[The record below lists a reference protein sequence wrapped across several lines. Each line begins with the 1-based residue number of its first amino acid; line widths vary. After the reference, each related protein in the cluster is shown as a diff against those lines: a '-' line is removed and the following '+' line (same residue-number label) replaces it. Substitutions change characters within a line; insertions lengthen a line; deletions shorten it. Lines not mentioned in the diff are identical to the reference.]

1 MRKTGKAANKWNT
14 LIIGHNERK
23 IKMDI
28 RLKTIHIENFKCH
41 RNLTLEF
48 FGGNASIFGDNA
60 TGKTSVYDALT
71 WLLFGKDS
79 AGNGEKNIEIKPLD
93 PDGSVKDHQAIT
105 EVEAV
110 LLADGEEIC
119 LKRTYKEVWSTKRGS
134 SDATYDGNTSEYFV
148 DGVPCKL
155 GAYKSRV
162 AELVDEEQFRMLTTV
177 SYFPDKLP
185 WQKRREALFSLF
197 GTLTDLQIMETDERF
212 VPLMQSMG
220 KLPLADFKKVVTQKR
235 KGFMATRDEVPA
247 RISECEKTI
256 SDLSGTDFDGADAQ
270 LSILNG
276 RLNSLN
282 AELLAI
288 EQNTAVQRKEIE
300 LKKAKLEL
308 ESIERDNDR
317 YRATQKSAVPSI
329 STMEEEL
336 RRVVS
341 NKASLNRSL
350 EICLRNIQKCD
361 EAISAARDKWRQI
374 NAEQFTAKEVCPTC
388 GQRLPDNQIQDSIA
402 AFEADKKHRCDE
414 LVNQSQVYKADKCQ
428 FQKEEQ
434 ETRQYIQEFE
444 ANIREIEDRIQRAK
458 AISSETVIADM
469 PDYAEK
475 KSTAKASVTA
485 IGAELTKLQ
494 EDAASAASGLKSRM
508 SEVKAE
514 ISRVS
519 GIAGLRNAYD
529 YAQRRIQELREDAKA
544 AADNMSELDRLL
556 YLMEEFSRYK
566 ASFVEGAIN
575 ERFRIARFRLFREQA
590 NGGVEDRCDVVY
602 DGVPYIGLNNGMKV
616 NVGIDIINT
625 LSRAYGVTV
634 PLFVDNAESVT
645 NLEKCD
651 CQVVRLVVSESDK
664 ELRIRNEN

>member
-1 MRKTGKAANKWNT
+1 
-14 LIIGHNERK
+14 
-23 IKMDI
+23 MDI
-28 RLKTIHIENFKCH
+28 RLKQLHMENFKCH
-41 RNLTLEF
+41 KALTLY
-48 FGGNASIFGDNA
+48 FGGENASIYGDNA

-93 PDGSVKDHQAIT
+93 SAGNVKDHQAVT

-110 LLADGEEIC
+110 LLADGEEIS
-119 LKRTYKEVWSTKRGS
+119 LKRTYQEVWSTKRGS
-134 SDATYDGNTSEYFV
+134 SEPTYDGNTSEYYV
-148 DGVPCKL
+148 DGVPCKAN
-155 GAYKSRV
+155 AYKAKV
-162 AELVDEEQFRMLTTV
+162 TELVDEEQFRLLTTV

-197 GTLTDLQIMETDERF
+197 GALDDRQIMETDQRF
-212 VPLMQSMG
+212 APLMEAMG
-220 KLPLADFKKVVTQKR
+220 KLPLEDFKKVVTQKR

-256 SDLSGTDFDGADAQ
+256 SDLSGTDFDGAEAQ

-300 LKKAKLEL
+300 LKKAKLDL

-329 STMEEEL
+329 SCLEAEL
-336 RRVVS
+336 RRARANVDTA
-341 NKASLNRSL
+341 KRSL
-350 EICLRNIQKCD
+350 DMHLREIQRCD
-361 EAISAARDKWRQI
+361 ERISEARHRWKQI
-374 NAEQFTAKEVCPTC
+374 KAEEYAESDHCPTC
-388 GQRLPDNQIQDSIA
+388 GQRLPHEQIIDSVKRFAENKKHRLDELVKLSEGYKSYMEQAKMEEQDSIKYIQK
-402 AFEADKKHRCDE
+402 FELNA
-414 LVNQSQVYKADKCQ
+414 QQI
-428 FQKEEQ
+428 EEQ
-434 ETRQYIQEFE
+434 IRKAKE
-444 ANIREIEDRIQRAK
+444 AK
-458 AISSETVIADM
+458 TVISDM

-475 KSTAKASVTA
+475 KSAAQAAVTA

-494 EDAASAASGLKSRM
+494 EDATSAASGLRSRM
-508 SEVKAE
+508 SDVKAE
-514 ISRVS
+514 IDRVN
-519 GIAGLRNAYD
+519 GIAGLRSSCE
-529 YAQRRIQELREDAKA
+529 YAQRRIQELREDAQA
-544 AADNMSELDRLL
+544 AAENLSQLERLL

-566 ASFVEGAIN
+566 ASFVENGIN
-575 ERFRIARFRLFREQA
+575 DKFRIARFRLFREQA

-602 DGVPYIGLNNGMKV
+602 DGVPYIGLNNGMKI

-645 NLEKCD
+645 NLEKTD

-664 ELRIRNEN
+664 ELRIQHG

>member
-1 MRKTGKAANKWNT
+1 
-14 LIIGHNERK
+14 
-23 IKMDI
+23 MDI
-28 RLKTIHIENFKCH
+28 RLKSIHLENFKCH
-41 RNLTLEF
+41 KSLTITLD
-48 FGGNASIFGDNA
+48 GRNASIYGDNA

-79 AGNGEKNIEIKPLD
+79 AGNGEKNIEIKPLA

-119 LKRTYKEVWSTKRGS
+119 LKRTYKEAWSTKRGS
-134 SDATYDGNTSEYFV
+134 SEATYDGNTSEYFV
-148 DGVPCKL
+148 DGVPCKAN
-155 GAYKSRV
+155 AYKSRV
-162 AELVDEEQFRMLTTV
+162 AELVDEEQFRLLTTV

-197 GTLTDLQIMETDERF
+197 GALTDIQIMETDERF
-212 VPLMQSMG
+212 TPLMEAIG

-256 SDLSGTDFDGADAQ
+256 SDLSGTDFDGAEAQ

-282 AELLAI
+282 EELLAI
-288 EQNTAVQRKEIE
+288 QQNTAVQRKEIE
-300 LKKAKLEL
+300 LKKAKLDL

-336 RRVVS
+336 RRVRS
-341 NKASLNRSL
+341 GLDSGKRSL
-350 EICLRNIQKCD
+350 EMRLRDIQKCD
-361 EAISAARDKWRQI
+361 EAIAAAREKWKQI
-374 NAEQFTAKEVCPTC
+374 NAEQFTAKDTCPTC
-388 GQRLPDNQIQDSIA
+388 GQRLPENQIQGSIS
-402 AFEADKKHRCDE
+402 AFEADKKRRCNE
-414 LVNQSQVYKADKCQ
+414 LVNQSQVYKADKGQ

-434 ETRQYIQEFE
+434 ETRQYIQELE

-469 PDYAEK
+469 PDYVEK
-475 KSTAKASVTA
+475 KSAAQAAVTA
-485 IGAELTKLQ
+485 IGAELTKIQ
-494 EDAASAASGLKSRM
+494 EDAAFAASGLKSRM

-529 YAQRRIQELREDAKA
+529 YAQRRIKELREDAQA
-544 AADNMSELDRLL
+544 AADNLSQLDRLL

-566 ASFVEGAIN
+566 ASFVEGSIN

-602 DGVPYIGLNNGMKV
+602 DGVPYIGLNNGMKI

>member
-1 MRKTGKAANKWNT
+1 
-14 LIIGHNERK
+14 
-23 IKMDI
+23 MDI
-28 RLKTIHIENFKCH
+28 RLKQLHMENFKCH
-41 RNLTLEF
+41 KSLTITLD
-48 FGGNASIFGDNA
+48 GRNASIYGDNA
-60 TGKTSVYDALT
+60 TGKTSVYDAFV

-79 AGNGEKNIEIKPLD
+79 AGNGEKNIEIKPLA

-110 LLADGEEIC
+110 LLADGEEIS
-119 LKRTYKEVWSTKRGS
+119 LKRTYQEVWSTKRGS
-134 SDATYDGNTSEYFV
+134 SEATYDGNTSEYYV
-148 DGVPCKL
+148 DGVPCKAN
-155 GAYKSRV
+155 AYKARV
-162 AELVDEEQFRMLTTV
+162 AELVDEEQFRLLTTV

-197 GTLTDLQIMETDERF
+197 GAPDDRQIMETDERF
-212 VPLMQSMG
+212 TPLMQSMG

-256 SDLSGTDFDGADAQ
+256 SDLSGTDFDGAEAQ
-270 LSILNG
+270 LSVLNG

-300 LKKAKLEL
+300 LKKARLDL
-308 ESIERDNDR
+308 ESIERENDR

-329 STMEEEL
+329 STMEEEI
-336 RRVVS
+336 RRVRS
-341 NKASLNRSL
+341 SLDSEKRSL
-350 EICLRNIQKCD
+350 EMRLRDIQKCD
-361 EAISAARDKWRQI
+361 DMISSAREKWKKI
-374 NAEQFTAKEVCPTC
+374 NAEQFTAKDTCPTC
-388 GQRLPDNQIQDSIA
+388 GQRLPENQIQGSIS
-402 AFEADKKHRCDE
+402 AFEADKKRRCNE
-414 LVNQSQVYKADKCQ
+414 LVNQSQVYKADKDQ

-434 ETRQYIQEFE
+434 ETRQYIQELE

-458 AISSETVIADM
+458 AIETVISDM

-475 KSTAKASVTA
+475 KNAAKASVTA

-514 ISRVS
+514 IDRVN
-519 GIAGLRNAYD
+519 GIAGLRSSYE
-529 YAQRRIQELREDAKA
+529 YARRRIQELREDAQA
-544 AADNMSELDRLL
+544 AAENLSQLDRLL

-566 ASFVEGAIN
+566 ASFVENGIN
-575 ERFRIARFRLFREQA
+575 DKFRIARFRLFREQA

-602 DGVPYIGLNNGMKV
+602 DGVPYTGLNNGMKI

-625 LSRAYGVTV
+625 LSMAYGVTV

-645 NLEKCD
+645 NLEKCG
-651 CQVVRLVVSESDK
+651 CQVVRLVVSENDK
-664 ELRIRNEN
+664 ELRVQHG

>member
-1 MRKTGKAANKWNT
+1 
-14 LIIGHNERK
+14 
-23 IKMDI
+23 MDI
-28 RLKTIHIENFKCH
+28 RLKAIHLENFKCH
-41 RNLTLEF
+41 KSLTITLD
-48 FGGNASIFGDNA
+48 GMNASIYGDNA

-79 AGNGEKNIEIKPLD
+79 AGNGEKNIEIKPLAT
-93 PDGSVKDHQAIT
+93 DGSVKDHQAIT

-119 LKRTYKEVWSTKRGS
+119 LKRTYKEAWSTKRGS
-134 SDATYDGNTSEYFV
+134 SEATYDGNTSEYFV
-148 DGVPCKL
+148 DGVPCKAN
-155 GAYKSRV
+155 AYKSRV
-162 AELVDEEQFRMLTTV
+162 AELVDEEQFRLLTTV

-197 GTLTDLQIMETDERF
+197 GALDDRQIMETDERF
-212 VPLMQSMG
+212 THLMQSMG

-256 SDLSGTDFDGADAQ
+256 SDLSGMDFDGAEAQ

-282 AELLAI
+282 EELLAI
-288 EQNTAVQRKEIE
+288 QQNTAVQRKEIE
-300 LKKAKLEL
+300 LRKAKLDL
-308 ESIERDNDR
+308 ESIERENTS
-317 YRATQKSAVPSI
+317 YRKSQENAAPSI
-329 STMEEEL
+329 AGLEAEL
-336 RRVVS
+336 RRS
-341 NKASLNRSL
+341 RASADSARRSL
-350 EICLRNIQKCD
+350 DMYLMKIKRCD
-361 EAISAARDKWRQI
+361 DQISTVRERWKQI
-374 NAEQFTAKEVCPTC
+374 KAEEYSESDTCPTC
-388 GQRLPDNQIQDSIA
+388 GQKLPQEQIADSIHR
-402 AFEADKKHRCDE
+402 FVEDKKRRMEHMVE
-414 LVNQSQVYKADKCQ
+414 LSEGYKADKAMAQ
-428 FQKEEQ
+428 QEEY
-434 ETRQYIQEFE
+434 EARSCIQGFDNL
-444 ANIREIEDRIQRAK
+444 AHEIEERIRKAK
-458 AISSETVIADM
+458 EAETVILDM

-475 KSTAKASVTA
+475 KSAAQASVAA

-514 ISRVS
+514 IDRVS

-529 YAQRRIQELREDAKA
+529 YAQRRIQELREDAQA
-544 AADNMSELDRLL
+544 AADNLSQLDRLL

-566 ASFVEGAIN
+566 ASFVEEGIN
-575 ERFRIARFRLFREQA
+575 NEFRLAKFRLFREQA

-602 DGVPYIGLNNGMKV
+602 DGVPYIGLNNGMKI

-645 NLEKCD
+645 NLEKCG
-651 CQVVRLVVSESDK
+651 CQVVRLVVSENDK
-664 ELRIRNEN
+664 ELRVQNG

>member
-1 MRKTGKAANKWNT
+1 MNIQLKQ
-14 LIIGHNERK
+14 L
-23 IKMDI
+23 
-28 RLKTIHIENFKCH
+28 RLENFKCH
-41 RNLTLEF
+41 KALKLD
-48 FGGNASIFGDNA
+48 FGGKDASIYGDNA

-79 AGNGEKNIEIKPLD
+79 AGNGEKNIEIKPLA

-110 LLADGEEIC
+110 LLADGEEIT
-119 LKRTYKEVWSTKRGS
+119 LRRTYQELWSTKRGS
-134 SDATYDGNTSEYFV
+134 AEATYDGNTSEYFV
-148 DGVPCKL
+148 DGVPCKAN
-155 GAYKSRV
+155 AYKARV
-162 AELVDEEQFRMLTTV
+162 AELVDEEQFRLLTTV

-197 GTLTDLQIMETDERF
+197 GALTDLQIMETDQRF
-212 VPLMQSMG
+212 TPLMQSMG
-220 KLPLADFKKVVTQKR
+220 KLTLADFKKVVTQKR

-256 SDLSGTDFDGADAQ
+256 SDLSGTDFDGAEAQ

-288 EQNTAVQRKEIE
+288 QQNTAVQRKEIE
-300 LKKAKLEL
+300 LKKVKLEL
-308 ESIERDNDR
+308 ESIERENDR

-336 RRVVS
+336 RRVRS
-341 NKASLNRSL
+341 SLDSGKRSL
-350 EICLRNIQKCD
+350 EMRLRDIQKCD
-361 EAISAARDKWRQI
+361 DMISSAREKWKKI
-374 NAEQFTAKEVCPTC
+374 NAEQFTGKEVCPTC
-388 GQRLPDNQIQDSIA
+388 GQRLPENQIHDAIA
-402 AFEADKKHRCDE
+402 AFEADKKRRCNE
-414 LVNQSQVYKADKCQ
+414 LVNQSQGYKEDKAQ

-434 ETRQYIQEFE
+434 ETMQYIQELE
-444 ANIREIEDRIQRAK
+444 AHIREIEDRIQRAK
-458 AISSETVIADM
+458 ETETVIADM
-469 PDYAEK
+469 PDYSEK
-475 KSTAKASVTA
+475 KNAAQAAVTD

-508 SEVKAE
+508 REVKAE
-514 ISRVS
+514 IDRVS

-529 YAQRRIQELREDAKA
+529 YAQRRIQELREDAQA
-544 AADNMSELDRLL
+544 AADNLSQLDRLL

-566 ASFVEGAIN
+566 ASFVEEGIN
-575 ERFRIARFRLFREQA
+575 NEFRLAKFRLFREQA

-602 DGVPYIGLNNGMKV
+602 DGVPYIGLNNGMKI

-645 NLEKCD
+645 NLEKAD
-651 CQVVRLVVSESDK
+651 CQVIRLAVSENDK
-664 ELRIRNEN
+664 ELRIQNG